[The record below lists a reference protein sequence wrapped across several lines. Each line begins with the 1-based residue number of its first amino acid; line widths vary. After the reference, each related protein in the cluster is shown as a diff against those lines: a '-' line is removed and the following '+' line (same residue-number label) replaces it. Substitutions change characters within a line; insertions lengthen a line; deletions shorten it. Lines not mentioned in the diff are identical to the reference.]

1 MIFFEMQ
8 PDPARL
14 PVDADGK
21 PLPPRPQPGYYPKF
35 STLSQQSF
43 CDAATRSTVLHRVTT
58 IPPVRFFTP
67 AEAEIMQRV
76 IEHVLPQDDRTPERR
91 IPILPFI
98 DERLFSGRTAG
109 YRFEDMPQDGEAYRR
124 FLRAIDLMALEAHGT
139 QFLQL
144 PWHEADV
151 LLKGLHD
158 GKPTPGAE
166 DIWQTLPVKH
176 FWTIMM
182 SDCAEVY
189 YAHPWAWDEIGF
201 GGPAYPRAYFR
212 LEGGAPEPWETHERR
227 YEWNVPPGC
236 VSGEQESEATHAD
249 TPTHGETGS
258 H

>member
-1 MIFFEMQ
+1 ME

-14 PVDADGK
+14 PADAKGK
-21 PLPPRPQPGYYPKF
+21 PLEPRPQPGYYPKF
-35 STLSQQSF
+35 STLSQQAYW
-43 CDAATRSTVLHRVTT
+43 DAATRAVVLKRVTMP
-58 IPPVRFFTP
+58 PPVRFFTAP
-67 AEAEIMQRV
+67 EAEIMQRV
-76 IEHVLPQDDRTPERR
+76 IEHVLPQDDRVAERQ

-98 DERLFSGRTAG
+98 DERLFTGRTPG
-109 YRFEDMPQDGEAYRR
+109 YRFEEMPPDGDGYRL

-151 LLKGLHD
+151 LLKSIHD
-158 GKPTPGAE
+158 AEPVGAA
-166 DIWQTLPVKH
+166 DLWKQLPIKH
-176 FWTIMM
+176 FWTILM
-182 SDCAEVY
+182 SDCAEAY

-212 LEGGAPEPWETHERR
+212 LEGGAPEPWETNECR
-227 YEWNVPPGC
+227 YAWNLPPGC
-236 VSGEQESEATHAD
+236 VSSEQEAEAAHAD